1 MHKFE
6 PGAFALLMAGTSA
19 LGLVGL
25 FRAPTAGQTRLR
37 RLYFITLAQFGI
49 FVVTWIVNYFVLEDE
64 WSLYSDQP
72 ILWVLQLL
80 AVLEA
85 WHISGFDDEN
95 PQESRKLLVSLFLAT
110 LNWVLAFVYVIEE
123 TADCNKIESTDLAN
137 MQKCYDMVSSS
148 VSATQGLVCQADVDI
163 GSRATGV
170 CPQVRFG
177 EGGGTVWIIWQF
189 ILVLFFIGTN
199 LVAFYTAAMFQEKR
213 ESELLQSMQNRTP
226 SAQKITYPRAQTP
239 KSGANARP
247 QNARPQN
254 ARPSNARPV
263 AFSFGA

>member
-1 MHKFE
+1 
-6 PGAFALLMAGTSA
+6 MAGTSA

-25 FRAPTAGQTRLR
+25 FRAPTAAQTRLR
-37 RLYFITLAQFGI
+37 RLYFITLAQFGV

-72 ILWVLQLL
+72 LLWVLQLI

-110 LNWVLAFVYVIEE
+110 INWVLAFVYVIEE

-177 EGGGTVWIIWQF
+177 EGGGTVWLIWQF
-189 ILVLFFIGTN
+189 LLVFFFIGTD
-199 LVAFYTAAMFQEKR
+199 LVAFYTAAMFQEQR
-213 ESELLQSMQNRTP
+213 EKDIMSQMRGAPRTDPIPASQKAPYSRAP
-226 SAQKITYPRAQTP
+226 STMPMGQPVK
-239 KSGANARP
+239 GASAARP
-247 QNARPQN
+247 M
-254 ARPSNARPV
+254 
-263 AFSFGA
+263 AFQF

>member
-1 MHKFE
+1 
-6 PGAFALLMAGTSA
+6 MAGTSA

-25 FRAPTAGQTRLR
+25 FRPPTPGQTRLR

-199 LVAFYTAAMFQEKR
+199 LVAFYTAAMFQERR
-213 ESELLQSMQNRTP
+213 EADLIQRMQSQR
-226 SAQKITYPRAQTP
+226 SAAQKMAYTRAPSSVAVGPPP
-239 KSGANARP
+239 KSSARP
-247 QNARPQN
+247 PA

>member
-1 MHKFE
+1 
-6 PGAFALLMAGTSA
+6 MAGTSA

-25 FRAPTAGQTRLR
+25 FRAPTAAQTRLR
-37 RLYFITLAQFGI
+37 RLYFITLAQFGV

-72 ILWVLQLL
+72 LLWVLQLI

-110 LNWVLAFVYVIEE
+110 INWVLAFVYVIEE

-177 EGGGTVWIIWQF
+177 EGGGTVWLIWQF
-189 ILVLFFIGTN
+189 LLVFFFIGTD
-199 LVAFYTAAMFQEKR
+199 LVAFYTTAMFQEQR
-213 ESELLQSMQNRTP
+213 EKDIMSQMSGVTRTDQNSTLQKAPYSRAP
-226 SAQKITYPRAQTP
+226 STIPMAQPVK
-239 KSGANARP
+239 GASAARP
-247 QNARPQN
+247 M
-254 ARPSNARPV
+254 
-263 AFSFGA
+263 AFQF

>member
-1 MHKFE
+1 
-6 PGAFALLMAGTSA
+6 MAGTSA

-25 FRAPTAGQTRLR
+25 FRAPTAAQTRLR
-37 RLYFITLAQFGI
+37 RLYFITLAQFGV

-72 ILWVLQLL
+72 LLWVLQLI

-177 EGGGTVWIIWQF
+177 EGGGTVWLIWQF
-189 ILVLFFIGTN
+189 LLVFFFIGTD
-199 LVAFYTAAMFQEKR
+199 LVAFYTTAMFQEKR
-213 ESELLQSMQNRTP
+213 EKDIMSQMRGVPRTDPTPTSQKAPYSRAP
-226 SAQKITYPRAQTP
+226 SNMPMGQPAK
-239 KSGANARP
+239 GAPAARP
-247 QNARPQN
+247 M
-254 ARPSNARPV
+254 
-263 AFSFGA
+263 AFQF